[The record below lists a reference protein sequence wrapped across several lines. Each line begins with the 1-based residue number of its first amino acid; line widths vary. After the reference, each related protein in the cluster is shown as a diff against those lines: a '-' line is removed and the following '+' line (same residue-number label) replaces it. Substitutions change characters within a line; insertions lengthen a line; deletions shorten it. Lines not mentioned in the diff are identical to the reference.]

1 MKDRLEHAYGITG
14 LFVDKYTNFVDGMW
28 ITQVIF
34 IVFVEN
40 QVGIR
45 WYLVGEKMFCGF
57 IVEN

>member
-14 LFVDKYTNFVDGMW
+14 LFVDKYNNFVDGMW

-34 IVFVEN
+34 IVFAEN

-45 WYLVGEKMFCGF
+45 
-57 IVEN
+57 

>member
-45 WYLVGEKMFCGF
+45 
-57 IVEN
+57 